1 MTLSW
6 AFVYLF
12 GLTLFFLCY
21 NIRGWQKMKQRKV
34 RRIIQE
40 HHFSLLALVENKVK
54 ALNKEKETMD
64 FGHG

>member
-1 MTLSW
+1 
-6 AFVYLF
+6 
-12 GLTLFFLCY
+12 
-21 NIRGWQKMKQRKV
+21 MKQRKV